1 MPFRAFIAVDVESTS
16 RLSDLKRSLGESG
29 ASLKLVDLENIH
41 LTLKF
46 LGDTDENLVESIVE
60 IMKTSVEG
68 IEPFEIELRGTGVF
82 PNPNYMKVIWV
93 GLENAGSLV
102 AAAKTLN
109 FELSKLG
116 FKREKRGFH
125 PHITVARVKGPKKK
139 NKVQQILK
147 DYKDEFFG
155 SQKVECIRLKKSVLS
170 MEGPTYSTIE
180 EVKFG

>member
-1 MPFRAFIAVDVESTS
+1 MPFRAFIAVDVESTP

-29 ASLKLVDLENIH
+29 ASLKLVNLEIIH

-46 LGDTDENLVESIVE
+46 LGDTDEELVGSIVD

-68 IEPFEIELRGTGVF
+68 IEPFEMEIRGTGVF

-102 AAAKTLN
+102 TTAKTLDSG
-109 FELSKLG
+109 LSKLG
-116 FKREKRGFH
+116 FKREKRAFH
-125 PHITVARVKGPKKK
+125 PHITMARVKGPKKK
-139 NKVQQILK
+139 NKLQQILK
-147 DYKDEFFG
+147 DYKDEVFG
-155 SQKVECIRLKKSVLS
+155 TQKVECIKLKKSVLS
-170 MEGPTYSTIE
+170 REGPTYSTVE